1 MTKEKYTTYNIATHW
16 LDGGLVLCNEI
27 VEIDPS
33 IFDNMRFDF
42 YNEEQGTET
51 EIYQWFLTSW
61 SESDVEY
68 LEKTFPDL
76 LFTYSDKLDCFV
88 LCVDHYGTMWSS
100 VECRV
105 ADDSDWG
112 KYNKDLLITEEN
124 KNPKFKKIREY

>member
-1 MTKEKYTTYNIATHW
+1 MTEKNFYTTYSIASHW

-42 YNEEQGTET
+42 YDEEQGTET
-51 EIYQWFLTSW
+51 EIFQWFLTSW

-76 LFTYSDKLDCFV
+76 LFTYSEKLDCFV
-88 LCVDHYGTMWSS
+88 LCVDHFGAMWRGVSC
-100 VECRV
+100 ECSEEW
-105 ADDSDWG
+105 A

-124 KNPKFKKIREY
+124 KNPEYKKTITY